1 MGQDREQRM
10 KYTSIKAADLRLYTK
25 ALLVSSVALCGLAAC
40 ESPLA
45 DSAADRNWSNYASAV
60 LARGTADGTLASLP
74 VNSPTMN
81 DGVKEYP
88 RIGPNDPNATQAAG
102 TQAIIPAGDAPGTV
116 SPVSTTQPETMGTN
130 EPRVMLSLQDAIARA
145 MKNSLAIKVEAY
157 NPGINEARITEA
169 EAVFDPALF
178 VNSDWGYTDE
188 PTPIGSS
195 SGNGTTL
202 NNTAG
207 LRSKLASGG
216 TAQISAGGLY
226 KDATAIHNLD
236 YGSGYTSNVAAS
248 LSQPLLRGF
257 GSDVNRSNI
266 YLAQRD
272 RRISLAKFRQQVTD
286 QVFQIEQA
294 YHTLVFRNVLVEVQQ
309 RLLDATKDTLT
320 KIEARLEVDADRTQ
334 VAQAR
339 AQYQKTL
346 ANLIR
351 ARTDVRDA
359 SDRLKALINDPA
371 LDLRSN
377 MLLVPSDRP
386 VDEPIA
392 FNVAEQIDTAL
403 RQRPEMAQARLGIEK
418 ADINVNVA
426 RNDLLP
432 KADMTVNVQS
442 NGGVDNGFDQAFN
455 GAVSETR
462 YMDYSAGLRFEMP
475 IGNRA
480 ADAALRRRQL
490 ERRQAL
496 TQMLQTAQGVI
507 LDVKVA
513 IRDLLTS
520 YQEIRARRE
529 ARIAAGEQ
537 LDAIIKKE
545 EVVQLTPEF
554 LNLKLQSQQLVA
566 DSETLEIQ
574 AAVNYNIALAKLQ
587 QVKGTLLEYN
597 RIALDSRPPEDQD
610 KGKIWFMGKSYELK

>member
-169 EAVFDPALF
+169 EAAFDPSLF
-178 VNSDWGYTDE
+178 VNSDWSRTDE
-188 PTPIGSS
+188 PAAINNLSNTS
-195 SGNGTTL
+195 NGTIWQ
-202 NNTAG
+202 NTAG
-207 LRSKLASGG
+207 LRSKLSSGG
-216 TAQISAGGLY
+216 TAQISATDAYYDSLYTNRAGHGGN
-226 KDATAIHNLD
+226 I
-236 YGSGYTSNVAAS
+236 AAS

-257 GSDVNRSNI
+257 GSDVNRSSI

-442 NGGVDNGFDQAFN
+442 NGQPDNGFDVAFST
-455 GAVSETR
+455 AASDTR